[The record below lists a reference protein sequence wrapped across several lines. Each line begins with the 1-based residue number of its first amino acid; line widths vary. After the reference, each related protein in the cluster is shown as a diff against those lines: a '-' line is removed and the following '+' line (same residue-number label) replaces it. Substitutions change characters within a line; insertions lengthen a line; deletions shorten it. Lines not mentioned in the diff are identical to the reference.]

1 MPTKYDADVLQS
13 YADDLYNQA
22 QRIIFQTTI
31 SYGLI
36 TFLVSALLSGVVF
49 AYIAHEYQTNE
60 GDPLIFSVLIFTV
73 LGIAVGMSEGRRK
86 AFRLKLEAQE
96 LLCQRQI
103 ELNTRTLPQGN
114 QTSKPPNNIQ

>member
-1 MPTKYDADVLQS
+1 MPTEYDANILQS
-13 YADDLYNQA
+13 YADDLYKQA
-22 QRIIFQTTI
+22 QRIVIQTTI

-36 TFLVSALLSGVVF
+36 SFLVSALLSGLVF

-60 GDPLIFSVLIFTV
+60 GDSLILSVLIFTA
-73 LGIAVGMSEGRRK
+73 LGIAVGISEGRRR

-103 ELNTRTLPQGN
+103 ELNTRVTAGN
-114 QTSKPPNNIQ
+114 QTSKPS

>member
-1 MPTKYDADVLQS
+1 MPTNYQAGILQE
-13 YADDLYNQA
+13 YADALYEQA
-22 QRIIFQTTI
+22 RHIIVRTAI

-60 GDPLIFSVLIFTV
+60 GNSLLFSVIIFTA
-73 LGIAVGMSEGRRK
+73 LGIAVGISEGRRK
-86 AFRLKLEAQE
+86 AFNLKVEAQQ

-103 ELNTRTLPQGN
+103 ELNTRSTAGN
-114 QTSKPPNNIQ
+114 QTSKPS